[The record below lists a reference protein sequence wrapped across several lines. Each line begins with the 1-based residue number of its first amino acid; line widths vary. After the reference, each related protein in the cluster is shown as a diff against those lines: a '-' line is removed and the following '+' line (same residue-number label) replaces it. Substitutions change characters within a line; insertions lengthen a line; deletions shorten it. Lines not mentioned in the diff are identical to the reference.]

1 MATFNL
7 IANENSATQS
17 CPKYPNDQYRSGV
30 SESGSESTNSLLNLL
45 NYHPDIDD
53 KFFFQK
59 ILMKQ
64 NINC

>member
-30 SESGSESTNSLLNLL
+30 SGSGSESTNSLLNLL

-53 KFFFQK
+53 KFFLQK